1 MVDFM
6 LSNSVSNFSLEE
18 LAELHPEA
26 TISRNGRSGLETLKY
41 TEKKM
46 RVKTVFDKKRE
57 CYVTSVAGSLHRY
70 HTRQSYSS
78 FPFSS
83 IKPALECLC
92 KNCDIDMKNENWLYK
107 IEIGVNLH
115 MNCDPDD
122 YLSMFKL
129 YKGKPFVV
137 MKTLDGE
144 NRPHGIERKMAED
157 YYRIKIYNK
166 TIYARTVE
174 KLSPPDNILRVEVAF
189 HASGISKLGL
199 PNTMNALMDRE
210 RFQMYVDKFREIIY
224 GIAMVDCAPAISGL
238 KGKDLRE
245 YYFMHRNQ
253 RVYSEYLGKIEGDK
267 KRLAAERKKYDR
279 INAILA
285 SAPNLKSE
293 FFEKFETEIEHLMT
307 ARYHTPPLP
316 RLPRKKF
323 EPTHRKRAPIRTIR

>member
-1 MVDFM
+1 MIDFI
-6 LSNSVSNFSLEE
+6 LLNSVSDFSFEE
-18 LAELHPEA
+18 LKGLHPEA
-26 TISRNGRSGLETLKY
+26 TVSKNGRSGTETLMY
-41 TEKKM
+41 IEKKM
-46 RVKTVFDKKRE
+46 RVKTVFDRKRG
-57 CYVTSVAGSLHRY
+57 CCVTSVAGSLHRY

-83 IKPALECLC
+83 IAPALEFLC
-92 KNCDIDMKNENWLYK
+92 KNCDINMENENWFYK

-144 NRPHGIERKMAED
+144 NRPHGIERKMTED

-174 KLSPPDNILRVEVAF
+174 KLSPPENILRVEVAF

-199 PNTMNALMDRE
+199 PNTMDALTDRE
-210 RFQMYVDKFREIIY
+210 RFQMYVDKFREIVY
-224 GIAMVDCAPAISGL
+224 GIAMVDYAPDISGL
-238 KGKDLRE
+238 TGKDLRD

-253 RVYSEYLGKIEGDK
+253 RVYAEYLSKIEGDK

-279 INAILA
+279 INTLLA
-285 SAPNLKSE
+285 SSVNLKGE
-293 FFEKFETEIEHLMT
+293 FFEKFEAEIERLMT
-307 ARYHTPPLP
+307 ARYHKPLYPRTPRTPY
-316 RLPRKKF
+316 
-323 EPTHRKRAPIRTIR
+323 EPTGRKRAPIRTIR